1 MSGKVKVSQVW
12 LGSPGVKMD
21 EHFMDAHFQ
30 SILLCALS
38 GLLRGNEPV
47 TI

>member
-1 MSGKVKVSQVW
+1 MSEKVKGSQVY

-30 SILLCALS
+30 SILLRALS
-38 GLLRGNEPV
+38 GLLRGNEP
-47 TI
+47 IAI